1 MFAAQHLLTLSYA
14 NADAAFVQP
23 FDDLKLLSNIFV
35 SWLIFGDIPSGSYW
49 LGIALILA
57 GSDYFLWSEGQ
68 RRQITP
74 QPA

>member
-57 GSDYFLWSEGQ
+57 GSAYLLWSEGQ